1 LYPVVTKQFTSQKI
15 YKNNNQNYQNTIKN
29 IIKKPIKTYT
39 LENCVSLLFYHRTE
53 QKENKN
59 KQKNRLTHKN
69 MYQPI
74 ILIHSKNNYTVSV
87 SCAVS
92 FTPALS

>member
-15 YKNNNQNYQNTIKN
+15 YKNNNQNYQNT
-29 IIKKPIKTYT
+29 IKKPIKTYT

-87 SCAVS
+87 SCAVV
-92 FTPALS
+92 FTASLP